1 MIYDL
6 RPHHGLCL
14 GFFRGKGYSGEF
26 VINMAR
32 MKEVLEAGAEVRLT
46 NRADCI
52 CRGCPNQTWEGGC
65 VTAEKVAFYDAEVLR
80 RCGLEPGQELSYRE
94 LMALVRERILEP
106 GSREAVCG
114 DCQWTQ
120 LCR

>member
-32 MKEVLEAGAEVRLT
+32 MKEVLESGAQVRLT

-52 CRGCPNQTWEGGC
+52 CCGCPNQTREGGC

-80 RCGLEPGQELSYRE
+80 RCGLELGQELSYRE
-94 LMALVRERILEP
+94 LTELVRERILEP
-106 GSREAVCG
+106 GRREAVCG